1 MTARGAEGAAPNCP
15 ASWLVPQW
23 TAGAAVGAL
32 MTSREGGT
40 SSGRYASMN
49 VGSAV
54 GDAPDRVAA
63 NRSLLAAACGAVPVF
78 LRQVHGSR
86 VVRLGE
92 ADAREG
98 APTHEADACVS
109 TDPGIACT
117 IQAADCL
124 PVLFAAPAGRAVGAA
139 HAGWRGLAGGVLE
152 AAVTAV
158 CAAAQCA
165 PSELEAWLG
174 ACIGPGAFEVGADV
188 LEAFAA
194 GSALPEGAAFFRPL
208 HPGKW
213 LADLAGLARAR
224 LAAAGVRH
232 ISGGRWCTVED
243 SSRFYSHRRDGV
255 SGRMAAAIWIPHR
268 PA

>member
-1 MTARGAEGAAPNCP
+1 MTARSAGGAASSFP

-63 NRSLLAAACGAVPVF
+63 NCSLLAAACGATPVF
-78 LRQVHGSR
+78 LRQVHGTR
-86 VVRLGE
+86 VVRLGA

-109 TDPGIACT
+109 IDPGIACT

-124 PVLFAAPAGRAVGAA
+124 PILFAAPAGRAVGAA

-152 AAVTAV
+152 AAVSAV
-158 CAAAQCA
+158 CAAAQC
-165 PSELEAWLG
+165 PPGELEVWLG
-174 ACIGPGAFEVGADV
+174 ACIGPRAFEVGADV
-188 LEAFAA
+188 LDAFAA
-194 GSALPEGAAFFRPL
+194 GSASSGGAAFFRPL
-208 HPGKW
+208 RPGKW
-213 LADLAGLARAR
+213 LADLPGLARAR
-224 LAAAGVRH
+224 LAAAGVQRV
-232 ISGGRWCTVED
+232 SGGRWCTVED

-255 SGRMAAAIWIPHR
+255 SGRMAAAVWIPLR
-268 PA
+268 A